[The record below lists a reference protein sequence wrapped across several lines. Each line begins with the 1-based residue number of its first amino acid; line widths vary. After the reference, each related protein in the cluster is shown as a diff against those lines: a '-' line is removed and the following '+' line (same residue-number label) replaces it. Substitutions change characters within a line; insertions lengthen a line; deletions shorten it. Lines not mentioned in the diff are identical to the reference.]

1 MSQIAFAI
9 EPNRLKLI
17 WQSSGENRKKFVVG
31 ELVRSDQSISLSYFR
46 LSNDFFEALRVGF
59 AGHPAFDISYP
70 VHHHNVIEVF
80 SKRIPPRNRTDF
92 IYYLQNHRLERFP
105 NLSNFALLGYTGAY
119 LPGDG
124 FSFAIDFSYQN
135 LPFQFLMEISGFR
148 YYQGMSLGISDLVGN
163 SAFFIPEPENVHDSS
178 AVKIYIS
185 GMHIGYVPRYY
196 SSIMNYWMNY
206 CDCYAV
212 IEKVDGALSK
222 PQVYLVMTIY
232 PKSGNQLT

>member
-1 MSQIAFAI
+1 MNQIAFAI

-31 ELVRSDQSISLSYFR
+31 ELIRSDQSISLSYFR
-46 LSNDFFEALRVGF
+46 LSMDFLEAVSVGF
-59 AGHPAFDISYP
+59 SGHPAFDMAFP

-92 IYYLQNHRLERFP
+92 IAYLQNHRLERFP

-135 LPFQFLMEISGFR
+135 LPFQFLMEVSGFQ
-148 YYQGMSLGISDLVGN
+148 YYEGMNLGINDLIGN
-163 SAFFIPEPENVHDSS
+163 HVYFIPEPDNHYDSS
-178 AVKIYIS
+178 AIKVYN
-185 GMHIGYVPRYY
+185 GLYHIGYVPRYY
-196 SSIMNYWMNY
+196 SPIFNYWMQY
-206 CDCYAV
+206 CECYAS
-212 IEKVDGALSK
+212 IEKVDGVLAK
-222 PQVYLVMTIY
+222 PQVYLIVAIH